1 MKLLEVES
9 LNVYYGG
16 IHAIKNVNFDI
27 YKGEIVSLIGA
38 NGAGKT
44 TILHTISGLV
54 QPKTGQISLNGID
67 IKKKKAHQ
75 LISMGMAHTPEGRR
89 IFTELTVLENLELGG
104 YTRSSD
110 EVRKGIKKLLNYFQ
124 D

>member
-9 LNVYYGG
+9 LNVYYGK
-16 IHAIKNVNFDI
+16 HAIKMWI
-27 YKGEIVSLIGA
+27 LISIKEKLSLLLVQ

-75 LISMGMAHTPEGRR
+75 LISMGR
-89 IFTELTVLENLELGG
+89 
-104 YTRSSD
+104 
-110 EVRKGIKKLLNYFQ
+110 
-124 D
+124 